1 MALGETSSNE
11 GHYESF
17 IREQLDADTI
27 SDKTAMILRGYRYD
41 PNEQIYTNMQK
52 IDGYDTKT
60 KEVVTYKIVTK
71 PLLNEEGIKEVM
83 SELRPRLYN
92 VFSSGSLSNNDIRTI
107 RHAVADILWKKLR
120 HNRKYYDLSLENFE
134 SILYVVDDQLFLF
147 LSRTEKGGFLRALKT
162 LIGRRENVNM
172 NVSEDSKPGTI
183 TKGGNLF
190 N

>member
-1 MALGETSSNE
+1 MAIGESAQSE

-41 PNEQIYTNMQK
+41 PNEAKYTNMQEIEYYDEEADK
-52 IDGYDTKT
+52 IKKFT
-60 KEVVTYKIVTK
+60 IATK

-92 VFSSGSLSNNDIRTI
+92 VFSSGSLTNHDIKTT
-107 RHAVADILWKKLR
+107 RHAVADVLWKKLR
-120 HNRKYYDLSLENFE
+120 HNRQSYDLSLENFE
-134 SILYVVDDQLFLF
+134 SILYTVDDQLLLF
-147 LSRTEKGGFLRALKT
+147 LSRTEKGGFLRALGK

-172 NVSEDSKPGTI
+172 NVSEDSKGNI
-183 TKGGNLF
+183 TKQGGIF